1 MKTGAMKTV
10 AFLAT
15 GLLLLP
21 DLLMPGAA
29 MAEGKGMPQLDFSTP
44 LTISQVVWGAII
56 FIVLYILLARGGLP
70 KVASVL
76 DERAAR
82 ISADL
87 DAARSAKAKAD
98 ADAETA
104 RVAREKARAEA
115 MGAINSAADEA
126 KAAAAAQS
134 DELNARLD
142 KQLKDAE
149 TRIASA
155 RAASLGA
162 VRQVATEAATVVV
175 SRLSGTAVNEAALNQ
190 AVSTAMAARG
200 IA

>member
-1 MKTGAMKTV
+1 MKTV
-10 AFLAT
+10 AFLAL

-21 DLLMPGAA
+21 AA
-29 MAEGKGMPQLDFSTP
+29 AFAAGMPQLDFSSP

-76 DERAAR
+76 DERASR

-87 DAARSAKAKAD
+87 DAARAAKAKAD

-104 RVAREKARAEA
+104 KAAHEKARNEA
-115 MGAINSAADEA
+115 IGAINAAVNEAESASIAQTEA
-126 KAAAAAQS
+126 
-134 DELNARLD
+134 LNARLE

-149 TRIASA
+149 AQIAQA

-162 VRQVATEAATVVV
+162 VRQVATEAATMVV
-175 SRLSGTAVNEAALNQ
+175 SRLSGTAINEAALNQ
-190 AVSTAMAARG
+190 AVSSAMAARG

>member
-10 AFLAT
+10 AILAA

-21 DLLMPGAA
+21 AA
-29 MAEGKGMPQLDFSTP
+29 ADAAGMPQLDFSTP

-56 FIVLYILLARGGLP
+56 FIVLYVLLARGGLP

-87 DAARSAKAKAD
+87 DAARAAKAKAD
-98 ADAETA
+98 ADAEAA
-104 RVAREKARAEA
+104 RLAHEKARAEA
-115 MGAINSAADEA
+115 MGAINSAVEEA
-126 KAAAAAQS
+126 KTAALTQS
-134 DELNARLD
+134 EEHNARLE

-149 TRIASA
+149 AQIASA

-162 VRQVATEAATVVV
+162 IRQVATEAATVVV

-190 AVSTAMAARG
+190 AVSAAMAARG